1 MAKSKRGF
9 AAMPKDKQRDIA
21 RKGGVAAHKKGK
33 AHEWNHE
40 EARRAG
46 KKGGRARHKMAA

>member
-1 MAKSKRGF
+1 MPKSKRGF

-46 KKGGRARHKMAA
+46 KKGGKARHKMAA